1 MFAMGAPVLSTT
13 WPIKWA
19 FTGSLDL
26 ARALRYGPT
35 MNCWSVR
42 LALLVISTLAFPCFC
57 PAPLIYR
64 AGEGWTYEAVG
75 SEGKWQ
81 RARAKDQLEVAQQAF
96 GKKDYSLALKAARAT
111 VKKWPL
117 SDYAPQAQ
125 YLVGQCYEAK
135 KQDEKAFAEYQ
146 KVLEKYPKIE
156 NYQEIIKRQ
165 YEITNRYLG
174 GQWFKLWGYI
184 PFFPSMEKTTVMY
197 EKLIKNGPYSEVA
210 AQAQMNIGTA
220 SEKRSDFPTA
230 VKAYERAADRYND
243 KQQVAADAT
252 YKAGLAYNK
261 QAKTAEYDQ
270 GIAGKAIAT
279 FTDFIALYPQD
290 PRVPAAQKIIDGLK
304 LEQAQGSFK
313 IAQYYE
319 KTKRWKAAQV
329 YYNEVLVKD
338 PNSPFAA
345 EAKLRIDILKIR
357 TSAPPPK

>member
-1 MFAMGAPVLSTT
+1 
-13 WPIKWA
+13 
-19 FTGSLDL
+19 
-26 ARALRYGPT
+26 
-35 MNCWSVR
+35 MNRWSVR
-42 LALLVISTLAFPCFC
+42 LALVVICTMAFPHFC

-64 AGEGWTYEAVG
+64 AGEGWTYEQVG

-81 RARAKDQLEVAQQAF
+81 RTRAKDQLEVAQQAF
-96 GKKDYSLALKAARAT
+96 TKKDYSLALKASRAT

-156 NYQEIIKRQ
+156 NYQEILKRQ
-165 YEITNRYLG
+165 YEIANRFLG
-174 GQWFKLWGYI
+174 GQWFKLWGYV
-184 PFFPSMEKTTVMY
+184 PFFPSMEKTTAMY
-197 EKLIKNGPYSEVA
+197 EKLIKNGPYSDVA
-210 AQAQMNIGTA
+210 AQAQMNIGAA
-220 SEKRSDFPTA
+220 SEKRADFPTA

-243 KQQVAADAT
+243 KTKIAADAF

-279 FTDFIALYPQD
+279 FTDFIALYPED
-290 PRVPAAQKIIDGLK
+290 TRVPEAQKMIDALK
-304 LEQAQGSFK
+304 VEQAHGSFK
-313 IAQYYE
+313 IAKYYE
-319 KTKRWKAAQV
+319 KTKRRNGALV
-329 YYNEVLVKD
+329 YYNEVIVKD

-345 EAKLRIDILKIR
+345 EAKQRIDYLKSL
-357 TSAPPPK
+357 TPAATPK

>member
-1 MFAMGAPVLSTT
+1 
-13 WPIKWA
+13 
-19 FTGSLDL
+19 
-26 ARALRYGPT
+26 
-35 MNCWSVR
+35 MNRWSVR
-42 LALLVISTLAFPCFC
+42 LALVVICTMAFPHFC

-64 AGEGWTYEAVG
+64 AGEGWTYEQVG

-81 RARAKDQLEVAQQAF
+81 RTRAKDQLEVAQQAF
-96 GKKDYSLALKAARAT
+96 TKKDYSLALKAARAT

-156 NYQEIIKRQ
+156 NYQEILKRQ
-165 YEITNRYLG
+165 YEIANRFLG
-174 GQWFKLWGYI
+174 GQWFKLWGYV
-184 PFFPSMEKTTVMY
+184 PFFPSMEKTTAMY
-197 EKLIKNGPYSEVA
+197 EKLIKNGPYSDVA
-210 AQAQMNIGTA
+210 AQAQMNIGAA
-220 SEKRSDFPTA
+220 SEKRADFPTA

-243 KQQVAADAT
+243 KTKIAADAF

-279 FTDFIALYPQD
+279 FTDFIALYPED
-290 PRVPAAQKIIDGLK
+290 TRVPEAQKMIDALK
-304 LEQAQGSFK
+304 VEQAHGSFK
-313 IAQYYE
+313 IAKYYE
-319 KTKRWKAAQV
+319 KTKRRNGALV
-329 YYNEVLVKD
+329 YYNEVIVKD

-345 EAKLRIDILKIR
+345 EAKQRIDYLKSL
-357 TSAPPPK
+357 TPVATPK